1 MDHGGVS
8 KPRGFDSLKVGRRP
22 EIWWFEAPKRLRF
35 AKILPAGFYHMGV
48 SENSV
53 PLNPMVLL
61 IIIPF
66 LNGYFI
72 GNIPYFQTNPYF
84 FWMTSMICSP
94 GITAN
99 IIRIVRSAV
108 NRLEFTCMTIMML
121 IYGVCVCAFWRDWCG
136 NVHLTCLSYLSY
148 LSCLSHKS

>member
-1 MDHGGVS
+1 MHLQANPNGNAGHGPWIMGEFPSHVV
-8 KPRGFDSLKVGRRP
+8 FDSLKVGRRP

-72 GNIPYFQTNPYF
+72 GNIPYFQTNPYWRWCF
-84 FWMTSMICSP
+84 LMWKGMVNPTPASANSGGWKYHPFLVMGMWMM
-94 GITAN
+94 GFKLN
-99 IIRIVRSAV
+99 DL
-108 NRLEFTCMTIMML
+108 RLKYTRMPEWILC
-121 IYGVCVCAFWRDWCG
+121 
-136 NVHLTCLSYLSY
+136 
-148 LSCLSHKS
+148 